1 MYEHTPH
8 WEGWGAKHGKRFMVE
23 HQGYS
28 LGAMSTNAGA
38 RANRER
44 SFNMEPVLARK
55 TGWSVAVQVVTIK
68 KKKKRKGARV
78 VQHPRQ

>member
-1 MYEHTPH
+1 
-8 WEGWGAKHGKRFMVE
+8 
-23 HQGYS
+23 
-28 LGAMSTNAGA
+28 MSTDAGA

-68 KKKKRKGARV
+68 KKKIRDEKAPGLFSTQDNKCFRHIRTEK
-78 VQHPRQ
+78 HPGVICCYS